1 MTSVALIGGDGAGKT
16 TIAQHLTTSS
26 MFRAKYLYMG
36 ISAQSSNRLLPTSRM
51 VLLLKRRAYRKR
63 VVSRTGRAPRT
74 DRIPATDYEYSPRQR
89 GTLWTIARLLNRFAE
104 AWYRQIIALTYQ
116 ARGYV
121 VVYDR
126 HFLFDGGVLGPTPQ
140 RKKLRGSW
148 FRETRGGP
156 TAKKHALPEAVYRW
170 ALRTF
175 YPRPDL
181 VIFLET
187 PGAVLYARKGE
198 ASAEYLDRQA
208 QTYLA
213 QAASVKRFV
222 RLDASQPLDDVK
234 RQAADAVSELMER
247 PDR

>member
-16 TIAQHLTTSS
+16 TIARHLTTST

-36 ISAQSSNRLLPTSRM
+36 ISAQSSNRLLPTSRL

-63 VVSRTGRAPRT
+63 VVSRTGRAPTT

-89 GTLWTIARLLNRFAE
+89 GTLWTVARLLNRFAE

-126 HFLFDGGVLGPTPQ
+126 HFLFDGGVLDPTPR
-140 RKKLRGSW
+140 RKKLRG
-148 FRETRGGP
+148 
-156 TAKKHALPEAVYRW
+156 PEAVYRW

-198 ASAEYLDRQA
+198 ASADYLDRQA

>member
-16 TIAQHLTTSS
+16 TIAQHLTTSTR
-26 MFRAKYLYMG
+26 FRAKYLYMG
-36 ISAQSSNRLLPTSRM
+36 ISAQSSNRLLPTSRL
-51 VLLLKRRAYRKR
+51 VLLLKRRAYRKQ
-63 VVSRTGRAPRT
+63 VVHRTGRAPTT
-74 DRIPATDYEYSPRQR
+74 DRIPATHYEYSTRQR
-89 GTLWTIARLLNRFAE
+89 GTLWTVARLLNRFAE
-104 AWYRQIIALTYQ
+104 AWYRQILALIYQ

-126 HFLFDGGVLGPTPQ
+126 HFLFDGGVLDPTP
-140 RKKLRGSW
+140 RR
-148 FRETRGGP
+148 TRRRRI
-156 TAKKHALPEAVYRW
+156 PEDVYRW

-187 PGAVLYARKGE
+187 PGAVLYARKSE

-222 RLDASQPLDDVK
+222 RLDASQPLDSVK
-234 RQAADAVSELMER
+234 RQAIAVVSELMEQPGR
-247 PDR
+247 LRGS

>member
-1 MTSVALIGGDGAGKT
+1 MTSIALIGGDGAGKT
-16 TIAQHLTTSS
+16 TIAQHLTTST

-36 ISAQSSNRLLPTSRM
+36 ISAQSSNRLLPTSRL
-51 VLLLKRRAYRKR
+51 VLLLKRRAYRKQ
-63 VVSRTGRAPRT
+63 VASRTGRAPTT
-74 DRIPATDYEYSPRQR
+74 DRIPATHYEYSARKR
-89 GTLWTIARLLNRFAE
+89 GTLWTVARLLNRFAE
-104 AWYRQIIALTYQ
+104 AWYRQIIAFTYQ

-126 HFLFDGGVLGPTPQ
+126 HFLFDGEVLDPTPQ
-140 RKKLRGSW
+140 RKKRG
-148 FRETRGGP
+148 
-156 TAKKHALPEAVYRW
+156 LPEGVYRW

-198 ASAEYLDRQA
+198 ASAEYLDRQEKS
-208 QTYLA
+208 YLA
-213 QAASVKRFV
+213 QSASVKRFV

-234 RQAADAVSELMER
+234 RQAADAVSELMEQ
-247 PDR
+247 